1 MIRKHPY
8 LVMTFLLLFAV
19 LLSIALG
26 AVRIPIGTMVRIFS
40 DNLFRRTDGA
50 AGQDAIETILLAV
63 RLPHTILVLL
73 TGAALASSGAAYQGL
88 FRNPLSDP
96 YLIGVASGAG
106 LGAVAMM
113 SLQGMHSLLGY
124 YLIPLGAFT
133 GAILTVVLVYQLAH
147 VNGMVPLTTLIL
159 AGVAFGS
166 FASALTSFLMLRDDG
181 AVYRAIAFLMGGS
194 PIAGWQPV
202 LAVLP
207 FMMFGMGA
215 LLLSGHILN
224 LLQFGEEEA
233 RQMGLDVD
241 RAKIFVIVA
250 ASMTTAVAV
259 AFSGVIGY
267 IGLIVPHII
276 RLVWGP
282 DYKRLIP
289 LSILGGAITLLLSD
303 VLARVLIAPSTIP
316 VGIVTAL
323 AGTPFFLYILRRAK
337 REVFW

>member
-1 MIRKHPY
+1 MIRKYPF
-8 LVMTFLLLFAV
+8 LVMAILLTAAL
-19 LLSIALG
+19 LLSIGLG
-26 AVRIPIGTMVRIFS
+26 AVRIPVGEIVRIIS
-40 DNLFRRTDGA
+40 GQLFNPAHNAA
-50 AGQDAIETILLAV
+50 AGNAMDVILLSV
-63 RLPHTILVLL
+63 RLPHTILVML

-113 SLQGMHSLLGY
+113 SLHGMHSLLGY
-124 YLIPLGAFT
+124 YLIPLGAFA

-181 AVYRAIAFLMGGS
+181 TVYRAIAFLMGGS

-207 FMMFGMGA
+207 FMLIGMGS
-215 LLLSGHILN
+215 LSLSGHILN
-224 LLQFGEEEA
+224 VLQFGEEEA

-241 RAKIFVIVA
+241 KAKILVIIA

-289 LSILGGAITLLLSD
+289 LAILGGAVTLLLSD

>member
-1 MIRKHPY
+1 MIRKHPF
-8 LVMTFLLLFAV
+8 LVITILLVAALM
-19 LLSIALG
+19 LSIGLG
-26 AVRIPIGTMVRIFS
+26 AVRIPAGMVARIIF
-40 DNLFRRTDGA
+40 DHLFGRSGSAGA
-50 AGQDAIETILLAV
+50 RNATETILLAV
-63 RLPHTILVLL
+63 RLPHTILMML

-113 SLQGMHSLLGY
+113 ALRGLHGLLGY
-124 YLIPLGAFT
+124 YLIPLGAFA

-194 PIAGWQPV
+194 PISGWEPV

-207 FMMFGMGA
+207 FMLIGMAA
-215 LLLSGHILN
+215 LSLSGHVLN

-233 RQMGLDVD
+233 RQMGLHVD
-241 RAKIFVIVA
+241 KAKILVIIA

-267 IGLIVPHII
+267 VGLIVPHII

-289 LSILGGAITLLLSD
+289 LAILGGAVTLLLSD

>member
-8 LVMTFLLLFAV
+8 LVMAFLLLFAV

>member
-1 MIRKHPY
+1 MIRKYPF
-8 LVMTFLLLFAV
+8 LVMAILLTAAL
-19 LLSIALG
+19 LLSIGLG
-26 AVRIPIGTMVRIFS
+26 AVRIPVGEIARIIS
-40 DNLFRRTDGA
+40 GQLFNPAHNAA
-50 AGQDAIETILLAV
+50 AGNAMDVILLSV
-63 RLPHTILVLL
+63 RLPHTILVML

-113 SLQGMHSLLGY
+113 SLHGMHSLLGY
-124 YLIPLGAFT
+124 YLIPLGAFA

-181 AVYRAIAFLMGGS
+181 TVYRAIAFLMGGS

-207 FMMFGMGA
+207 FMLIGMGS
-215 LLLSGHILN
+215 LSLSGHILN
-224 LLQFGEEEA
+224 VLQFGEEEA

-241 RAKIFVIVA
+241 KAKILVIIA

-289 LSILGGAITLLLSD
+289 LAILGGAVTLLLSD